1 LLLANNSSSGSNG
14 RGMVRIHRFRSA
26 RASSNNSSFRF
37 AVTTVRFKED
47 GNDDDEEEEGTGV
60 KGLFALAFAFA
71 ALIGVAGGTDAETE
85 SVVIVDTEDA
95 IVVCFPLLFIFLL
108 NSAATAA
115 IDLSVG
121 NRIRAGSCSF
131 LLIQLPFVWIDGWMG
146 WMDGWIQKGLC
157 RHRY

>member
-1 LLLANNSSSGSNG
+1 
-14 RGMVRIHRFRSA
+14 MVRIHRFRSA

-47 GNDDDEEEEGTGV
+47 GNDDEEEDGTGV
-60 KGLFALAFAFA
+60 KGLFALAFAFEFA

-121 NRIRAGSCSF
+121 NRIRAGSCGF